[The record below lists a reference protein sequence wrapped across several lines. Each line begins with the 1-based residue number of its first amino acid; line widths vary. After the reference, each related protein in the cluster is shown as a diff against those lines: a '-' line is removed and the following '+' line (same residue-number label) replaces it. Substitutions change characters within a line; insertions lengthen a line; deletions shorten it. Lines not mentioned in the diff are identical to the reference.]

1 MSEDMANN
9 QPMDNQPINNISD
22 TPHCQQLTLPTGVE
36 LLRESESIM
45 SDSIESDAILHS
57 FYDSAP
63 MMMGV
68 VDILDNDILHLSD
81 NAATTQ
87 FMGVPA
93 GTMHRKLASEAGMP
107 QEYIEM
113 WLRHY
118 RECAQTQSPVQ
129 FNYAHKTLQEVRW
142 LSVTVSCIATT
153 AEGYNR
159 CSYIAEDI
167 TELKQSADLLR
178 QQTEALT
185 ESQRR
190 LRTLIDNFPDGAVVL
205 FDQDLRFVV
214 AGGRGFADAGLPPDF
229 LEGKT
234 VWEAFDPEVAAIND
248 PLMRAALAGKAA
260 SVEVSYADHMYQVSV
275 LPIHSEEGDVAAGM
289 TITQDITARKQAEV
303 ERERL
308 LGQVQAERT
317 RLQTVLEQMPA
328 GVFLAEAP
336 SGKLLFA
343 NQEAERIYN
352 LPDIL
357 SISAEEWTHW
367 KAYRL
372 DGSLMLPQDYPLARA
387 LTSDET
393 TQDEAYVIER
403 GDGSR
408 TTLLV
413 NAAPIRDTQGKTVAG
428 VVAFYDISDRIE
440 HLQEIEALNVR
451 LRRSVQETHHRVKN
465 NLQVISA
472 LAELQM
478 EAGDD
483 MVPAAALRRIGQHT
497 RSLAALHDLLTQEAR
512 VNVEADSISTKDAL
526 NKLIPLLQTTAG
538 ERDIRYQANDFRL
551 PVREGASLALLV
563 SELVSNAVKHG
574 KNDIEV
580 TLETLGS
587 TARLEVCDDGPGF
600 PPDFDWRKAA
610 NTGLGLIDSTGRH
623 DLHGTISYENRAEG
637 GARVVVSFP
646 IDQT

>member
-1 MSEDMANN
+1 MYEATVPPEHSRDRDQEIAPHTDEELRRE
-9 QPMDNQPINNISD
+9 SD
-22 TPHCQQLTLPTGVE
+22 T
-36 LLRESESIM
+36 
-45 SDSIESDAILHS
+45 ILHS

-81 NAATTQ
+81 NAATAR
-87 FMGVPA
+87 FMGMTP
-93 GTMHRKLASEAGMP
+93 GMTTRKLASKLGMP
-107 QEYIEM
+107 EQSIEE

-118 RECAQTQSPVQ
+118 RECAHTRVPVR
-129 FNYAHKTLQEVRW
+129 FDYPHHTPHEVRW
-142 LSVTVSCIATT
+142 LSVTVSYIATT
-153 AEGYNR
+153 AEGHAR

-167 TELKQSADLLR
+167 TAQKRSADLLR
-178 QQTEALT
+178 QQSEALT
-185 ESQRR
+185 ESQRW
-190 LRTLIDNFPDGAVVL
+190 LRSLIDHFPNGAVVL
-205 FDQDLRFVV
+205 FDPDLRFVV
-214 AGGRGFADAGLPPDF
+214 AGGQGLIEAGIPTHF

-234 VWEAFDPEVAAIND
+234 VWDAFDPEIAAIND
-248 PLMRAALAGKAA
+248 PLMRAALAGSA
-260 SVEVSYADHMYQVSV
+260 STAEATYAGRTYELSV
-275 LPIHSEEGDVAAGM
+275 LPIRNEEGAITAGM
-289 TITQDITARKQAEV
+289 TITQDITVRKQAEA

-317 RLQTVLEQMPA
+317 RMRTILEQMPA

-343 NQEAERIYN
+343 NREAERIYN

-357 SISAEEWTHW
+357 SISVEDWTRW

-372 DGSLMLPQDYPLARA
+372 DGSLMLPEDYPLARA
-387 LTSDET
+387 LTTGAT

-413 NAAPIRDTQGKTVAG
+413 NAAPIRDAQGVTVAG
-428 VVAFYDISDRIE
+428 VVAFYDISDRIK
-440 HLQEIEALNVR
+440 HLQEIEALNAR
-451 LRRSVQETHHRVKN
+451 LHRSVQETHHRVKN

-478 EAGDD
+478 EAGDA

-497 RSLAALHDLLTQEAR
+497 RSLAALHDLLTQEAKTS
-512 VNVEADSISTKDAL
+512 VEADSISTRAAL
-526 NKLIPLLQTTAG
+526 DKLIPLLQSTAG
-538 ERDIRYQANDFRL
+538 ERHIRCQAADFRL
-551 PVREGASLALLV
+551 PVREGTSLALLV

-574 KNDIEV
+574 RTEIELKL
-580 TLETLGS
+580 TLNGDTVQ
-587 TARLEVCDDGPGF
+587 LEVCDDGPGF

-623 DLHGTISYENRAEG
+623 DLHGSLSYENRLEG
-637 GARVVVSFP
+637 GARVVVIFP
-646 IDQT
+646 LPKATGGTRKEHS